1 MGNQT
6 LLEKQK
12 NTILK
17 NIRDSVEKHVDFSL
31 NAPDISEEG
40 IAKFASIYK
49 DDVSVLDR
57 VFNGGLTIQEIAKE
71 RGITS
76 GRVHTLK
83 TWEISKLAWRIYKST
98 KKVDLR
104 KGRDLIF
111 PLPKDFCLND
121 LERFLYDFMPKKEVD
136 KIAELNKDLS
146 ELLFHLRSVSL
157 LELNGALIKNT
168 GINLFKVPRS
178 TLEEFYGY
186 LTTSYSASARKLNNI
201 EKVIS
206 DIRIVMDEVECA
218 NIRWG
223 CSDEKWGEICHYVQG
238 NPDTWCLNDIPLSI
252 IVNRL
257 LKYGV
262 YDKKILDATVFFN
275 YSNDPFKFKLK
286 IGEMPVVEL
295 KERLRL
301 EVEGITKKEDPAPW
315 EHAYTILQFFK
326 DIILFIE
333 ELESDIANFH
343 NA

>member
-31 NAPDISEEG
+31 NAPDVSEEG

-104 KGRDLIF
+104 KGRDQIF
-111 PLPKDFCLND
+111 PLSKDFCLND
-121 LERFLYDFMPKKEVD
+121 LGRFLYDFMSKKEVD
-136 KIAELNKDLS
+136 KITELNKDLS

-157 LELNGALIKNT
+157 LELNSALIKNT
-168 GINLFKVPRS
+168 EINLFKVPRS
-178 TLEEFYGY
+178 TLEEFDKY
-186 LTTSYSASARKLNNI
+186 LTTSYSARKLDNV

-206 DIRIVMDEVECA
+206 NIRIVMYDVECA

-223 CSDEKWGEICHYVQG
+223 CSDEKWGEICRYVQG

-252 IVNRL
+252 IVNRF
-257 LKYGV
+257 LKYGI
-262 YDKKILDATVFFN
+262 DGKKIPDATVFFN

-301 EVEGITKKEDPAPW
+301 EVEGITKEDPAPW

-326 DIILFIE
+326 NIILFIE